1 MWCVL
6 NCPRGREQEIS
17 RICRSLTD
25 GRVIRDVFVFTRE
38 QMKRYEGSWHVEEKP
53 LFPGSIFLETEDVPA
68 LMRMLG
74 QMFQENGSDG
84 KADIPLRQLHA
95 AEEKFLA
102 ELGGRQ
108 HHLPMSTGYIRD
120 GVTHVTEGPL
130 KGWENRICK
139 IDRHK
144 RTARLKAP
152 TAWLQNDFVAGLE
165 ITSKS

>member
-74 QMFQENGSDG
+74 QMFQENGIDG
-84 KADIPLRQLHA
+84 EADIPLRQLHA

-144 RTARLKAP
+144 RTARLEAP

>member
-130 KGWENRICK
+130 KVMEYEY
-139 IDRHK
+139 
-144 RTARLKAP
+144 A
-152 TAWLQNDFVAGLE
+152 LE
-165 ITSKS
+165 EFEKKC